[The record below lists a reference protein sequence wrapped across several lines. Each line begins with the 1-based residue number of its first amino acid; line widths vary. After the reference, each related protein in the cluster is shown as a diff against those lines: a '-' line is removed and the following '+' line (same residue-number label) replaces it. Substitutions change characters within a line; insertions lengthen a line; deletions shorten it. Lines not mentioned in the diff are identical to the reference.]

1 MTSRVPSTEATPHA
15 LDLEAELR
23 RTIRDIPDFP
33 KPGIVFKDIT
43 PVLLDAA
50 LFRRTIR
57 AMAAPFASDGITH
70 VAGIESRGFILGAP
84 IALELDAAFVPIR
97 KPGKLP
103 ALVERVDYAL
113 EYGIDALEVHR
124 DALGSGQR
132 VLLVDDVL
140 ATGGTAVAACE
151 VIERLGAE
159 VAGFTLLMVLSFL
172 EGSKRLTGR
181 RVRSLV
187 TY

>member
-1 MTSRVPSTEATPHA
+1 MTMRVPAAEAATSQRE
-15 LDLEAELR
+15 LEAELR
-23 RTIRDIPDFP
+23 RVVRDIPDFP

-43 PVLLDAA
+43 PVLLDAG
-50 LFRRTIR
+50 LFGRAVR
-57 AMAAPFASDGITH
+57 AMAEPFAAERVTH

-84 IALELDAAFVPIR
+84 VALEMGAAFVPIR

-124 DALGSGQR
+124 DALGAGHR

-140 ATGGTAVAACE
+140 ATGGTAAAACE
-151 VIERLGAE
+151 VIERLGA
-159 VAGFTLLMVLSFL
+159 VVVGCSLLMTLSFL
-172 EGSKRLTGR
+172 GGDRRLDGR
-181 RVRSLV
+181 RLRTLV